1 MTDLSALSFDFV
13 SLRTAYAQGLRPVE
27 VVEEVYRRIAIW
39 GDSGIF
45 LFLRPKAEVLAEAAA
60 LDGRGA
66 LHGLPFAIKDNIDLT
81 GAPTTAACPDFAYVA
96 ERDATALVCL
106 RDAGALV
113 IGKTNLDQFAT
124 GLVGV
129 RSPYPPPK
137 NALDPDLVPGGSS
150 SGSAVAVSAGLV
162 SFALGTDTAGS
173 GRVPAALNG
182 IVGLKPTL
190 GALPSTG
197 VVPACRTLDTLSVFA
212 LTVPD
217 AHEVFAVAAGPDA
230 ADPRSRDIPVP
241 PLAAPPGGLRIGIPD
256 ALSIEFFGDDLQRDA
271 FGATCARL
279 EAMGHRLVPLDFA
292 PFYEV
297 ATLLYEGAWV
307 AERMTVIGD
316 LLRDR
321 PDSVLPVIRQI
332 VGVADRLS
340 AADAFRGIYRLAELK
355 CRTGPLL
362 AAVDLLCV
370 PTIPT
375 FYSVGDLDA
384 DPIGPN
390 ARLGTYTNFVNLL
403 DLCGIAVPVARRGDG
418 RPGSVTLLA
427 EAGRDSLTSGVADA
441 LQREAKAPL
450 GATGA
455 PLPDGAPVPPPG
467 PAAHETILAVV
478 GAHMSGLP
486 LNGQLTER
494 GARFLETARTAS
506 DYRLYALPGGPP
518 ERPGLLAMPRD
529 GTQNG
534 GGIALEL
541 WAMPTGRLG
550 DFLAVIPAPL
560 GLGTVRLSDG
570 RAVTGFL
577 VESAGAAGAEDI
589 TALGG
594 WRAYLDRLTA
604 AVPEPS

>member
-1 MTDLSALSFDFV
+1 MSDLSDLSFDFV
-13 SLRTAYAQGLRPVE
+13 SLRAAYARGIRPVE

-39 GDSGIF
+39 GDPGIF
-45 LFLRPKAEVLAEAAA
+45 LHLRPKAEVLAEAGA
-60 LDGRGA
+60 LDGSGA
-66 LHGLPFAIKDNIDLT
+66 LHGLPFAIKDNIDLA

-96 ERDATALVCL
+96 DADATAVTRL

-129 RSPYPPPK
+129 RSPFPPPK

-190 GALPSTG
+190 GAMPATG

-217 AHEVFAVAAGPDA
+217 AHEVFAAAAGPDLS
-230 ADPRSRDIPVP
+230 DPQSRDIPVP
-241 PLAAPPGGLRIGIPD
+241 PLAAPPDSLRIGIPD

-279 EAMGHRLVPLDFA
+279 EAMDHDLVPLDFA

-297 ATLLYEGAWV
+297 AALLYEGAWV
-307 AERMTVIGD
+307 AERMVVIED

-332 VGVADRLS
+332 VGAADGLS

-355 CRTGPLL
+355 RCTGPLL
-362 AAVDLLCV
+362 AGVDLLCV

-375 FYSVGDLDA
+375 VYSVEDLEA

-403 DLCGIAVPVARRGDG
+403 DLCGIAVPLAPRDDG

-427 EAGRDSLTSGVADA
+427 EAGRDSLTSGLGDA
-441 LQREAKAPL
+441 LQRDAGAPL

-455 PLPDGAPVPPPG
+455 SLPDAPTPPPG
-467 PAAHETILAVV
+467 PAAHETVLAAV

-494 GARFLETARTAS
+494 GARFLEATKTAPE
-506 DYRLYALPGGPP
+506 YRLYALQGGPP
-518 ERPGLLAMPRD
+518 HRPGLLAMP
-529 GTQNG
+529 G
-534 GGIALEL
+534 GGGKIAVEL
-541 WAMPTGRLG
+541 WAMPIARLG
-550 DFLAVIPAPL
+550 DFLTAIPAPL
-560 GLGTVRLSDG
+560 GLGTVRLADG

-577 VESAGAAGAEDI
+577 VESAGVAGAEDI

-604 AVPEPS
+604 AVPVPS